1 MHLPLASQRG
11 EFMSI
16 VCGTDFSE
24 RSRYAADVAAHFAA
38 RTNAR
43 LHLVHAFDTGSAALN
58 GEAENHEFVRLQ
70 DALDHEAELLRRTG
84 IEVQTHLRAG
94 APDQVL
100 LDVSS
105 EQLATTVFVAALGT
119 RRDAEWRVGTH
130 ADRLAQRSHI
140 PVFVVRESDPIL
152 SWIRQERP
160 LRVLI
165 GADLSLSAERAM
177 KWVDGLRSLGPCEI
191 DVIDLYWPPAEFKRL
206 GLSGVRDFAGPH
218 PEVEQALRRDLSECI
233 SRSLPAAPVDVRLEP
248 HIGSVGARIAALADD
263 EAADL
268 IVVGSHDRN
277 AVERVLAGSVSHVV
291 LHRANASVVCV
302 PEPDGA
308 ATRPYPEL
316 ASIVVPTDFSPSG
329 NAAVD
334 LAYATIAPGGTVHL
348 VHVTNGRSHSPLAP
362 HDIFPRAEAAAEDE
376 PAQRV
381 VQRMLAELVPLGQN
395 GRVVSQL
402 HVLESN
408 HVAEAICQAA
418 ERLGAS
424 AICLGTQ
431 GRSKAAKA
439 LLGSVSSA
447 VLNGT
452 RRPVIFAGNPLE

>member
-1 MHLPLASQRG
+1 
-11 EFMSI
+11 MSI
-16 VCGTDFSE
+16 LCGTDFSE
-24 RSRYAADVAAHFAA
+24 RSRHAADVAAHFAA

-43 LHLVHAFDTGSAALN
+43 LHLVHACDTRSAGLN
-58 GEAENHEFVRLQ
+58 GETDDDALARVRN
-70 DALDHEAELLRRTG
+70 ALDHEAELLRRTG
-84 IEVQTHLRAG
+84 VEVQAHLRVG
-94 APDQVL
+94 QPDEVL
-100 LDVSS
+100 IDIAS
-105 EQLATTVFVAALGT
+105 EQLATTIFVAALGT
-119 RRDAEWRVGTH
+119 RRDGKWRVGSN

-152 SWIRQERP
+152 NWIRQERP

-165 GADLSLSAERAM
+165 GADLSLSAEHAM
-177 KWVDGLRSLGPCEI
+177 KWVDRLRSLGPCEI
-191 DVIDLYWPPAEFKRL
+191 KVIDLYWPPEEFKRL
-206 GLSGVRDFAGPH
+206 GLTGVRDFAGPH
-218 PEVEQALRRDLSECI
+218 PEVEQALHRDLSARL
-233 SRSLPAAPVDVRLEP
+233 SRSIPAAPVDVQIEP
-248 HIGSVGARIAALADD
+248 HLGSIGARIAAIADA

-277 AVERVLAGSVSHVV
+277 AFERVIAGSVSHVV

-308 ATRPYPEL
+308 AARPHVEL
-316 ASIVVPTDFSPSG
+316 SSIVVPTDFSPSG

-334 LAYATIAPGGTVHL
+334 LAYASVAVGGTVHL
-348 VHVTNGRSHSPLAP
+348 VHVTNERKHSPVSP
-362 HDIFPRAEAAAEDE
+362 HDIFPNEAVVEDE
-376 PAQRV
+376 VPHRA
-381 VQRMLAELVPLGQN
+381 VQRMLAELVPLGQS

-402 HVLESN
+402 HVLESE

-418 ERLGAS
+418 ERLDAS

-447 VLNGT
+447 VLSGT
-452 RRPVIFAGNPLE
+452 RRPVIFAGNPVE